1 MANIRT
7 VNLFANQAKPFVR
20 SAKKQAMNLNGI
32 HFAPKKLSSDLLEI
46 SKKAKTSVEQA
57 VKDYF
62 AATNNDAKEKAYNII
77 DRYIQKIAKKEF
89 ISSGESSFEDHLQNV
104 RLRFWRIINKRKEK
118 GVDVSRNITATMVE
132 GQPNAQIRA
141 KIKTS
146 PNMEKYAEDFSCT
159 DLSTEVFEK
168 DDFVNYLIS
177 TIRNSANAEFLKG
190 IIDGE
195 DVNRLADKYDLTRR
209 RIIQRAKNA
218 AEEFKEKAKLI
229 LSEDYLAEKSNF
241 GLSVERNSIIKG

>member
-7 VNLFANQAKPFVR
+7 VNLFTNQGKSFVR
-20 SAKKQAMNLNGI
+20 SAKKQAMNSNGI

-89 ISSGESSFEDHLQNV
+89 VSSGESSFEDHLQNV

-168 DDFVNYLIS
+168 DDLINYLL
-177 TIRNSANAEFLKG
+177 NSLKKERSSVILGRLINGDDPNSIAEMF
-190 IIDGE
+190 
-195 DVNRLADKYDLTRR
+195 DLTR
-209 RIIQRAKNA
+209 QRVIEIAKKA
-218 AEEFKEKAKLI
+218 GDEFKERYRLI
-229 LSEDYLAEKSNF
+229 HSNEF
-241 GLSVERNSIIKG
+241 LTERSNIGLNAERNPVVKH

>member
-1 MANIRT
+1 MANIGT
-7 VNLFANQAKPFVR
+7 VNLFANQGKSFVR
-20 SAKKQAMNLNGI
+20 SAKKQTMNLNGI

-89 ISSGESSFEDHLQNV
+89 ISSGESSYEDHLQNV
-104 RLRFWRIINKRKEK
+104 RLRFWSIINRQRDK
-118 GVDVSRNITATMVE
+118 SIMRNITIMMTE
-132 GQPNAQIRA
+132 SQPSIQKQP
-141 KIKTS
+141 KIKTI
-146 PNMEKYAEDFSCT
+146 PNIEKYAEDFSCT

-195 DVNRLADKYDLTRR
+195 DVNRLADKYGLTRQ
-209 RIIQRAKNA
+209 RIIQRVKNA
-218 AEEFKEKAKLI
+218 AEEFKERYRLI
-229 LSEDYLAEKSNF
+229 HSNEF
-241 GLSVERNSIIKG
+241 LTERSNIGLNAERNPVVKH

>member
-1 MANIRT
+1 MINNQMVKLLAKQEKSLVRLAQKEGT
-7 VNLFANQAKPFVR
+7 NL
-20 SAKKQAMNLNGI
+20 KKASVIPQKVA
-32 HFAPKKLSSDLLEI
+32 SDVVEI
-46 SKKAKTSVEQA
+46 SQKTKTSVEQA

-118 GVDVSRNITATMVE
+118 GVNVSRDITATMVQ

-159 DLSTEVFEK
+159 DLSTETFEK
-168 DDFVNYLIS
+168 NDLINYLL
-177 TIRNSANAEFLKG
+177 NSLKKERSSVILGRLINGDDPNSIAEMF
-190 IIDGE
+190 
-195 DVNRLADKYDLTRR
+195 DLTR
-209 RIIQRAKNA
+209 QRVIEIAKKA
-218 AEEFKEKAKLI
+218 GDEFKERYRLI
-229 LSEDYLAEKSNF
+229 HSNEF
-241 GLSVERNSIIKG
+241 LTERSNIGLNAERNPVIKH

>member
-1 MANIRT
+1 MINNQMVKLLAKQEKSLVRLAQKEGT
-7 VNLFANQAKPFVR
+7 NL
-20 SAKKQAMNLNGI
+20 KKASVIPQKVA
-32 HFAPKKLSSDLLEI
+32 SDVVEI
-46 SKKAKTSVEQA
+46 SQKTKTSVAEA

-132 GQPNAQIRA
+132 GQPNTQIRA

-159 DLSTEVFEK
+159 DLSTEMFEK

-195 DVNRLADKYDLTRR
+195 DVNRLADKYGLTRL

-241 GLSVERNSIIKG
+241 GLSVERNPVIKH

>member
-7 VNLFANQAKPFVR
+7 VNLFANQGKSFVR

-46 SKKAKTSVEQA
+46 SKKTKTSVEQA

-132 GQPNAQIRA
+132 GQPNTQIRA

-159 DLSTEVFEK
+159 DLSTEMFEK

-195 DVNRLADKYDLTRR
+195 DVNRLADKYGLTRL

-241 GLSVERNSIIKG
+241 GLSVERNPVIKH

>member
-1 MANIRT
+1 MTNIRT
-7 VNLFANQAKPFVR
+7 VNLFANQGKSFVR

-46 SKKAKTSVEQA
+46 SKKAKTSIEQA

-159 DLSTEVFEK
+159 DLSTETFESQ
-168 DDFVNYLIS
+168 DLVNYLINS
-177 TIRNSANAEFLKG
+177 IRNKCNAEILKNIMDG
-190 IIDGE
+190 IDIKLLE
-195 DVNRLADKYDLTRR
+195 EKYDLTRR
-209 RIIQRAKNA
+209 RIIERAQNGA
-218 AEEFKEKAKLI
+218 DEFKARYKYIFSDKFLTERTNA
-229 LSEDYLAEKSNF
+229 
-241 GLSVERNSIIKG
+241 GLKVERNPVIKH